1 MVPGGIN
8 AGRQPR
14 SSQSS
19 VGSAFIGREDDEL
32 SIVADDEEFSAFGQ
46 CWNAV
51 RGVAPGLIYVLSL
64 VVPQPLPADL
74 TFEFHELRFQ
84 DAFISF
90 ERNQRYLLGGAVLWA
105 GLMFASTSPLDSR
118 TTALVF
124 VGLVVLISA
133 CVYSLNSS
141 FVVGSAGWD
150 ARMRLEVVASSLFAL
165 VLIGMM
171 FMQHTAQ
178 YPIRTEDLEDTDA
191 NGESRSVLTPSGEP
205 VLADCAGAFLPAAVL
220 SMCTSVLIP
229 FSPATHAVVQVAIV
243 SAAAIFITAMS
254 SFDVIEC

>member
-1 MVPGGIN
+1 MEAEGSEDDSESNLTSAMVSGGVN
-8 AGRQPR
+8 AGRHPR

-32 SIVADDEEFSAFGQ
+32 SIVADDDEFTTFGQ

-90 ERNQRYLLGGAVLWA
+90 EQNQRYLLGGAVLWA

-141 FVVGSAGWD
+141 FVVGNAGWN
-150 ARMRLEVVASSLFAL
+150 ARQRLEIVASSLFAL
-165 VLIGMM
+165 VLVGIM

-178 YPIRTEDLEDTDA
+178 YPIRTEHLEDTDVST
-191 NGESRSVLTPSGEP
+191 GSRSALKPNG
-205 VLADCAGAFLPAAVL
+205 
-220 SMCTSVLIP
+220 
-229 FSPATHAVVQVAIV
+229 
-243 SAAAIFITAMS
+243 
-254 SFDVIEC
+254 